1 MPLCSKER
9 DSGAVELDSRFRLT
23 LRTSMLSEYRDAA
36 GRLGAVEFN
45 HQFATTGSIRNAL
58 IRIPG
63 VEFEL
68 HGDSAGYAVGRTR
81 FKFKDRLYEL
91 SAPYQDVRI
100 APAERGA
107 AYRETDELMRL
118 LNEYLLPKWQN
129 RARSRFYR
137 T

>member
-1 MPLCSKER
+1 MPPRSKER
-9 DSGAVELDSRFRLT
+9 NSGAVELDSRFRLT
-23 LRTSMLSEYRDAA
+23 IRTSMLSEYRDAA

-58 IRIPG
+58 MCIPG

-68 HGDSAGYAVGRTR
+68 HGDSAWSPGQTR

-91 SAPYQDVRI
+91 SAPHQDVRI
-100 APAERGA
+100 TAAESGA
-107 AYRETDELMRL
+107 AYRETDELLRL
-118 LNEYLLPKWQN
+118 LTEYLLPKWQN

-137 T
+137 N